1 MQTKIIFLIFIIL
14 FPLIFISC
22 SQKDE
27 MILLKKDIQQLKSE
41 LDSIKIQKEKWQ
53 DYDVKGK
60 WDLSQEM
67 IDQYEK
73 NSPNLNYIKRIDF
86 YEKPYLIF
94 ADFTQKVPIRY
105 VVDYNKITIYDY
117 EEISIIGKPKNE
129 RVYLTFDLVSKDT
142 LICLSANDRV
152 DYRGLYIKRK

>member
-1 MQTKIIFLIFIIL
+1 MIIKCVKLLLLPF
-14 FPLIFISC
+14 IFISC
-22 SQKDE
+22 SQNDE
-27 MILLKKDIQQLKSE
+27 ITKLNKEIQQIKTE
-41 LDSIKIQKEKWQ
+41 LDSMKIQKEKWQ
-53 DYDVKGK
+53 DYDIKGK

-67 IDQYEK
+67 IDHYEK

-105 VVDYNKITIYDY
+105 VVDYNKITIYDN
-117 EEISIIGKPKNE
+117 EEISIVGKPKNE

>member
-60 WDLSQEM
+60 WVLTDTMQAEYKMSNPKYL
-67 IDQYEK
+67 
-73 NSPNLNYIKRIDF
+73 YILKFEFFD
-86 YEKPYLIF
+86 KPYMTYS
-94 ADFTQKVPIRY
+94 DYSMEVGTRY
-105 VVDYNKITIYDY
+105 EVDYNKIIVYAY
-117 EEISIIGKPKNE
+117 KGLVPLGQKPIE
-129 RVYLTFDLVSKDT
+129 RVFLTFHLKSKDT
-142 LICLSANDRV
+142 LICKTDAYWGV
-152 DYRGLYIKRK
+152 YIKKE

>member
-1 MQTKIIFLIFIIL
+1 MIIKCVKLLLLPF
-14 FPLIFISC
+14 IFISC
-22 SQKDE
+22 SQNDE
-27 MILLKKDIQQLKSE
+27 ITKLNKEIQQIKTE
-41 LDSIKIQKEKWQ
+41 LDSMKIQKEKWQ
-53 DYDVKGK
+53 DYDIKGK

-67 IDQYEK
+67 IDHYEK
-73 NSPNLNYIKRIDF
+73 NSPNQNYIKRIDF

-105 VVDYNKITIYDY
+105 VVDYNKITIYDN
-117 EEISIIGKPKNE
+117 EEISIVGKPKNE